1 VHEEVVDF
9 GHKLLNALLI
19 VVPNPREKV
28 IDGFFQGM
36 FEVRLKASL
45 LRANCPQGTQL
56 GIKTNETVGSH
67 RKVPVIVL
75 KGSFGDGLRR
85 SLDEW

>member
-1 VHEEVVDF
+1 VNEEVVDL

-36 FEVRLKASL
+36 FEVRSK
-45 LRANCPQGTQL
+45 R
-56 GIKTNETVGSH
+56 
-67 RKVPVIVL
+67 
-75 KGSFGDGLRR
+75 
-85 SLDEW
+85 